1 MVAYPVSSIPREWTP
16 DSEVAPIVIVPGSE
30 QLGLS
35 PVSDPSVESLANPL
49 LGNNTEKPS
58 YVVLP
63 KMVTD
68 WQRTIS
74 PSLPDE
80 TLVDDHDEWFEPVL
94 DAASSEGVLGW
105 RISNYAVPNS
115 KTLNDSLEVAFRL
128 TGVYS
133 SALHQFGLTTS
144 IPIDYMGLL
153 NSCRFRIF

>member
-30 QLGLS
+30 QLGFS
-35 PVSDPSVESLANPL
+35 PVSGPSVESLANPL
-49 LGNNTEKPS
+49 LGDNTEKPS
-58 YVVLP
+58 TVVLP

-80 TLVDDHDEWFEPVL
+80 TLVGDDNDDDEWFEPVL

-105 RISNYAVPNS
+105 RINDYAIPNS

-128 TGVYS
+128 TRVYS
-133 SALHQFGLTTS
+133 SALHQFGLS
-144 IPIDYMGLL
+144 
-153 NSCRFRIF
+153 S